1 MFKKLIKF
9 SLVLIIGFQIIH
21 YFMLKRSI
29 PDWVIDK
36 LETNSCLDY
45 ETIGMDLPF
54 SVLFNTETI
63 GTVYLKNKDNTHS
76 VDLEVEIVDTSI
88 PLLKGVIDYR
98 LRLRKEQIN
107 NNFLHCYIKKST

>member
-1 MFKKLIKF
+1 
-9 SLVLIIGFQIIH
+9 
-21 YFMLKRSI
+21 MLKRSI

-63 GTVYLKNKDNTHS
+63 GTVYLKHKEYSHS
-76 VDLEVEIVDTSI
+76 VDLEIQIIDTGI
-88 PLLKGVIDYR
+88 PLLKGIIDFR
-98 LRLRKEQIN
+98 LRIKNKEIRE
-107 NNFLHCYIKKST
+107 NFSHCYEFKNA

>member
-9 SLVLIIGFQIIH
+9 TLVLIIGFQIIH

-63 GTVYLKNKDNTHS
+63 GTVYLQNKDKTHS
-76 VDLEVEIVDTSI
+76 VDLKVFNLT
-88 PLLKGVIDYR
+88 GY
-98 LRLRKEQIN
+98 
-107 NNFLHCYIKKST
+107 

>member
-1 MFKKLIKF
+1 
-9 SLVLIIGFQIIH
+9 
-21 YFMLKRSI
+21 MLKRSI

-63 GTVYLKNKDNTHS
+63 GTVYLKNKDYPNS
-76 VDLEVEIVDTSI
+76 VDLKIVIIDTAV
-88 PLLKGVIDYR
+88 PLFKGIFKFRWR
-98 LRLRKEQIN
+98 LRTEEIQ
-107 NNFLHCYIKKST
+107 NNFSHCYEFKTT

>member
-1 MFKKLIKF
+1 MLI
-9 SLVLIIGFQIIH
+9 GYQIFH
-21 YFMLKRSI
+21 YFWLKRTI
-29 PDWVIDK
+29 PNWVIDK

-45 ETIGMDLPF
+45 ETLGMDLPF

-88 PLLKGVIDYR
+88 PTLKGVIDYR
-98 LRLRKEQIN
+98 LRLRKKQIN
-107 NNFLHCYIKKST
+107 DNFLHCYVRKSN